1 MQSALSF
8 IRQRQLGA
16 YLILFTLLLVH
27 LILRISPHRSSPSSL
42 SPSIV
47 LIRSFTPYLKFICST
62 NPFLHSLS
70 GSIWT
75 GSTDLGPHGPDWTN
89 LALAFCLFLV
99 FFFFLAT
106 RALTKLHDHTV
117 VQFYSNS
124 RMTSYQSYQSNRST
138 PVNIAFVRSTE

>member
-1 MQSALSF
+1 MQSAPSF

-27 LILRISPHRSSPSSL
+27 LILRISPHQSSPSSL

-47 LIRSFTPYLKFICST
+47 LIRSFTPDLKFICST

-75 GSTDLGPHGPDWTN
+75 GSTDLGPHGPHWTN

-99 FFFFLAT
+99 SFFFFLAT

-124 RMTSYQSYQSNRST
+124 RMTSYQSNRST